1 MECNASNGE
10 ELTVNAQDKALKLQE
25 MPADYKPSKPLE
37 FIPLGVDMR
46 DGFKMLSSE
55 DAGEVIKRLFEYA
68 VDYSTS
74 YDASLEPDDYGLSEL
89 AKFMLKVC
97 ANSFRRM
104 EDGRRETSFLRSG
117 GNNGGRP
124 TNK

>member
-1 MECNASNGE
+1 M
-10 ELTVNAQDKALKLQE
+10 NAQDKALKLQE

>member
-1 MECNASNGE
+1 MNA
-10 ELTVNAQDKALKLQE
+10 LDKALKLQE
-25 MPADYKPSKPLE
+25 MPADYKPSKSLE

-46 DGFKMLSSE
+46 DGFEMLSDA
-55 DAGEVIKRLFEYA
+55 DAGQVIKRLFEYA
-68 VDYSTS
+68 ADYSTS
-74 YDASLEPDDYGLSEL
+74 YDASLEPDFYGLSPM
-89 AKFMLKVC
+89 ATFVLKVC